1 MLVLLRS
8 SEERD
13 EEKTYL
19 KQNSLPLPTRVAGR
33 LGLAFLVTCPCL
45 VLIE

>member
-19 KQNSLPLPTRVAGR
+19 KQNSLPLPLRDEGV
-33 LGLAFLVTCPCL
+33 LGLAFLATCQQL